1 EASAGN
7 HEQSPIAPFIPLEET
22 NVTPAVGYLPFASP
36 VLEEPTTKQGYLS
49 EEVSITEEFRSVTQA
64 SMEIKANQRGGGDD
78 EQGNAVPER
87 IGYGLSPFLQEQLK
101 SLEGAMVEKV
111 SNSRPKIQMVPY
123 ILRKKENFVKYYKPV
138 VLALGP
144 IHHYDTD
151 LEESEK
157 LKLLLAGHFI
167 KKNAVNKEDLCN
179 KILMKIECL
188 KACYAENLLTIYS
201 DEQLTW
207 MFLVD
212 GCAVL
217 CFIQCLVVEV
227 EGGKKVGFRYDK
239 LNALNVKIDRIPFI
253 IRDLFLLEN
262 QLPYQLLLLICSVTA
277 NSERLIGTIKMLAA
291 ERAGAEAPPS
301 PESVKGGEP
310 HHLLDLLR
318 DYLVVK
324 HEDSSKEEKLPCSNR
339 QAQNTSSHEQ
349 QQNGKEKKPQY
360 SNQYTFR
367 NVAELKASGIEFKRS
382 KTNSLKAI
390 SFDPSWFLGTVKL
403 PLLRVSDDSAPTFLN
418 LIAYEMCPDFKNE
431 YDVTSYMCFLDSL
444 IDQPEDVAEL
454 RKANILHNLFGS
466 DEEVASLFNE
476 IATDLVPNPK
486 FYGDVKEQIE
496 DVFQNK
502 W

>member
-1 EASAGN
+1 M
-7 HEQSPIAPFIPLEET
+7 
-22 NVTPAVGYLPFASP
+22 Y
-36 VLEEPTTKQGYLS
+36 
-49 EEVSITEEFRSVTQA
+49 
-64 SMEIKANQRGGGDD
+64 
-78 EQGNAVPER
+78 
-87 IGYGLSPFLQEQLK
+87 EQLK

-111 SNSRPKIQMVPY
+111 SNPKPKIQMVPS
-123 ILRKKENFVKYYKPV
+123 ILRKKQNLEKYYNPV

-144 IHHYDTD
+144 IHHNDTE

-167 KKNAVNKEDLCN
+167 KKNAVDKEDLCN
-179 KILMKIECL
+179 KILTKIEYL
-188 KACYAENLLTIYS
+188 KGCYAENLLAIYG

-217 CFIQCLVVEV
+217 GFIQCLVVEV

-262 QLPYQLLLLICSVTA
+262 QVPYQLLLLICSVTA
-277 NSERLIGTIKMLAA
+277 NSERLIGRIKMLAA

-318 DYLVVK
+318 DYLVIK
-324 HEDSSKEEKLPCSNR
+324 HEDSLKEEKFPCSNR
-339 QAQNTSSHEQ
+339 KAQNVFELQRGEPSQSILPGFKQTGSHEQ

-390 SFDPSWFLGTVKL
+390 SFDPSWFLGIVKL

-431 YDVTSYMCFLDSL
+431 YDVTSYICFLDSL

-502 W
+502 WK